1 MKRRLHDN
9 ARALRRFGRCSDYR
23 QLCRCAT
30 GNPSYWLGT
39 IFRPYSDSGPAMT
52 RATVTLNH
60 GEPKLQLTSSKQII
74 RFSFFFTLQPARCTR
89 RRFADCSRAY
99 NALAVATAALCMKRF
114 SKWPQQRMC
123 TEKKRETERERERK
137 RERKRQRDRDR
148 ETERQSQETE
158 RQRDRETERETERE
172 RERKREREKERK
184 REREKEKREK
194 EMEREKTFPAKQWA
208 LRLPKEVRCKRST
221 ELRKRHGRV
230 HARQAE
236 AGIASTGNGI
246 TTSARTYKNFWAE
259 KDRNPVAGTVRL
271 PWQLD

>member
-1 MKRRLHDN
+1 MHK
-9 ARALRRFGRCSDYR
+9 AS
-23 QLCRCAT
+23 LCRLFKSVQRIGGRNCCTLHEEVQQVA
-30 GNPSYWLGT
+30 
-39 IFRPYSDSGPAMT
+39 PAKDVY
-52 RATVTLNH
+52 R
-60 GEPKLQLTSSKQII
+60 
-74 RFSFFFTLQPARCTR
+74 
-89 RRFADCSRAY
+89 
-99 NALAVATAALCMKRF
+99 
-114 SKWPQQRMC
+114 
-123 TEKKRETERERERK
+123 EKEREREREK
-137 RERKRQRDRDR
+137 ERKK
-148 ETERQSQETE
+148 ETERQ
-158 RQRDRETERETERE
+158 RQRDRETEPGDRETERQ
-172 RERKREREKERK
+172 RERQRESVREREKERK

-221 ELRKRHGRV
+221 ELRKRHGRM